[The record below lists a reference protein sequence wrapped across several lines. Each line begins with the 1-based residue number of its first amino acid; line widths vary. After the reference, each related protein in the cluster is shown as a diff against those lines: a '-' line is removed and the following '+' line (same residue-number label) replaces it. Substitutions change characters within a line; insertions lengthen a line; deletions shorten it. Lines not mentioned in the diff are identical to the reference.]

1 MAGPCRDKCGPDLGL
16 DRASGRGSAL
26 EMRQTPVNHSLQPLA
41 MELMLEG
48 ENNKRTQ

>member
-16 DRASGRGSAL
+16 DCASGRRSAL
-26 EMRQTPVNHSLQPLA
+26 EMRQTLVNHRLQPLA

-48 ENNKRTQ
+48 DNNKRTQ